1 MKDFPIKYG
10 LMADVHLHN
19 WTFASHLN
27 DRGINNRLQF
37 LLDDISRCAAW
48 TVGGDGKAL
57 VIAGDLFHVRG
68 SVAPSVLNPTK
79 ARFEEV
85 LKAHPELTIYILAGN
100 HDMEFRASSSVGNSV
115 QALASD
121 RVIVVNEPRYFHAIK
136 AFMVPWVEDMA
147 SLKSIISHDFPLDLP
162 EVGLDLPDIDLIL
175 HAPIDGVIGGLPPH
189 GLTPE
194 WLADIGYKR
203 VLSGHYH
210 NHKSL
215 GGHVYSIG
223 ALAHHTWNDVGT
235 RAGFMLVGDG
245 QEEVR
250 QVASHAP
257 EFYDLD
263 VTEFD
268 SEAEMG
274 MAVANTY
281 TRVKLPKTRA
291 WEQEQ
296 IRDDLLRVGARA
308 VTFNVVK
315 ERVLERD
322 GAAGSSVSASAAAGA
337 SVEVSVSEF
346 IASKSEFDERRAQ
359 ISAAALQVLAEVA

>member
-1 MKDFPIKYG
+1 MKDFPVKYG

-37 LLDDISRCAAW
+37 LLDDISRCAAM
-48 TVGGDGKAL
+48 TVAGGGKAL
-57 VIAGDLFHVRG
+57 VVAGDLFHVRG

-79 ARFEEV
+79 ERFEQI
-85 LKAHPELTIYILAGN
+85 LSDYPELTIYILAGN
-100 HDMEFRASSSVGNSV
+100 HDMEFRTSSSVGNSV
-115 QALASD
+115 QALASERCRIINKPCYVPQID
-121 RVIVVNEPRYFHAIK
+121 
-136 AFMVPWVEDMA
+136 AFMAPWEEDMDA
-147 SLKSIISHDFPLDLP
+147 LKSIISHEFPMDYDG
-162 EVGLDLPDIDLIL
+162 VDNINADLIL

-194 WLADIGYKR
+194 WLADCGYKR
-203 VLSGHYH
+203 VFSGHYH

-235 RAGFMLVGDG
+235 TAGFMLIGHGRD
-245 QEEVR
+245 EVR

-263 VTEFD
+263 VTEFE

-296 IRDDLLRVGARA
+296 IREGLLRVGARA

-322 GAAGSSVSASAAAGA
+322 GDSGSSVSASVAAGA

-346 IASKSEFDERRAQ
+346 IASKSEFSGRASQ